1 MSNNWTDIVRQSAL
15 EVQEPVLPADDFAQL
30 EKAWGAHRRR
40 RVAAWIGGTSA
51 GVFAVLT
58 AVTVILWPNAETGS
72 VMVAQNTEDNIA
84 AEPVVLV
91 EDTDAGETLAEEL
104 SGGHAFL
111 LKDYTEEQP
120 AAMLVSMAMPAEDNS
135 MAGDQSVELTNEET
149 AEETPQN
156 KVESV
161 QIIYTEP
168 QLPDVAMLKPKRKTR
183 FALSASGSISNS
195 IVKNSSPQVVLAP
208 AGAKLSR
215 NFAAE
220 SSPQQENKPVSYAH
234 MPLPFEFGLNLSW
247 DVIDNLQLT
256 GGLQYTLL
264 LSNCGMPDRS
274 FVQQQ
279 VHYLGIPLTASY
291 IHHFGQYFS
300 MYAGGGFLVEKCI
313 YASRGDQRLYEKGL
327 QFAISAS
334 AGAQVDIGRH
344 FGLFAEPQ
352 FRYYLTKSE
361 FTTRRSTS
369 PFCIGINLGLRL
381 KI

>member
-15 EVQEPVLPADDFAQL
+15 ETQDPVLPADDFAQL

-40 RVAAWIGGTSA
+40 KLAAWIGGTSA
-51 GVFAVLT
+51 GAFAVMA
-58 AVTVILWPNAETGS
+58 AVAVIMWPKADVGG
-72 VMVAQNTEDNIA
+72 VMVAQNAEDSIIP
-84 AEPVVLV
+84 EPVVLV
-91 EDTDAGETLAEEL
+91 EDADAGEMMAKTPSCGQAFIRNAFAEEQTAAPQDFVIL
-104 SGGHAFL
+104 QDEEKPL
-111 LKDYTEEQP
+111 ITEQT
-120 AAMLVSMAMPAEDNS
+120 
-135 MAGDQSVELTNEET
+135 VEKTDDEVAPDKLEN
-149 AEETPQN
+149 
-156 KVESV
+156 V
-161 QIIYTEP
+161 QITYPEP
-168 QLPDVAMLKPKRKTR
+168 QLMDIVTVKPKRKAR

-195 IVKNSSPQVVLAP
+195 IVRNSAPQVVLAP
-208 AGAKLSR
+208 AVVKLSR

-247 DVIDNLQLT
+247 DVMDKLQLT
-256 GGLQYTLL
+256 SGLQYTLL
-264 LSNCGMPDRS
+264 ISNCGMPDMS
-274 FVQQQ
+274 FAQQR

-291 IHHFGQYFS
+291 IHHFGRYFS
-300 MYAGGGFLVEKCI
+300 LYAGGGCLVEKCI
-313 YASRGDQRLYEKGL
+313 YANRGNQRLYEKGL

-369 PFCIGINLGLRL
+369 PFCVGINLGLRL